1 MRDRLTFREMCRQ
14 KTCRYLSKSMRQKW
28 HLEKFRRIFLG
39 IFFRNNSKNYWQYLK
54 TSDMNRFKY
63 QSGKHFY
70 PFSILSIRFL
80 RLLTLPKKWGWELSI
95 SHVTNLLTNVIV
107 YHGNQVNTYSHI
119 SHRLVFYDCSRFQKI
134 MRMGKLSIIYV
145 IDPLTKYDRHYL
157 PWKKITVMS
166 FAVVVIPKDFRI
178 PDVILR

>member
-1 MRDRLTFREMCRQ
+1 MSLSIEKHETKMASRKIQ
-14 KTCRYLSKSMRQKW
+14 KD
-28 HLEKFRRIFLG
+28 FFRIFFLE
-39 IFFRNNSKNYWQYLK
+39 IIVKITWK

-63 QSGKHFY
+63 QSGKHLY

-157 PWKKITVMS
+157 P
-166 FAVVVIPKDFRI
+166 
-178 PDVILR
+178 